1 MKKVI
6 SILSM
11 IAGGFVL
18 LSVAAPM
25 VIGSLLKVQTVA
37 NTIGI
42 IGGADGPTAVV
53 LVGTLGGAS
62 IVIEILLGVVLIA
75 GGIWGLK
82 KTKK

>member
-11 IAGGFVL
+11 IAGGIVL

-25 VIGSLLKVQTVA
+25 VIGSLLKVQAVA

-62 IVIEILLGVVLIA
+62 TVIEILLGVVLIV